1 MTTLDTDPTKIL
13 QKRIVIQGV
22 PGAFHEIA
30 SRYFYNGETIKI
42 VPADT
47 FDDLILTTA
56 DHNQADGALMAIEN
70 TISGSLLYNYQLL
83 NQSDLHIV
91 GEVSLRIRQ
100 NLMVLPG
107 QTIENITEVY
117 SHPVAIAQCRKFF
130 KQYPHI
136 KLIEA
141 QDTAL
146 SAKKVWDGQMKHVGA
161 IASSL
166 AASMYK
172 LDIIGHSIETYK
184 SNYTRFLVLSTD
196 ESSVKDFNKVSIC
209 FALPHATG
217 SLSNVLQGLS
227 LNNANLTK
235 IQSVPLPDSGFEYLF
250 FVDFLLEE
258 SKDFDSII
266 NVLQKHTSQLRI
278 LGKYKQGEQYE
289 S

>member
-1 MTTLDTDPTKIL
+1 MILEKNPTNTL

-30 SRYFYNGETIKI
+30 SRYFYKGESIKI

-47 FDDLILTTA
+47 FDELIDTTSDLE
-56 DHNQADGALMAIEN
+56 QADGALMAIEN

-83 NQSDLHIV
+83 NKSDLNIV

-107 QTIENITEVY
+107 QKIEDLTEVY

-141 QDTAL
+141 EDTAL
-146 SAKKVWDGQMKHVGA
+146 SAKRVWENQMKHAGA

-172 LDIIGHSIETYK
+172 LDIINHSIETYK
-184 SNYTRFLVLSTD
+184 SNFTRFLVLSTD
-196 ESSVKDFNKVSIC
+196 ESKVNDFNKVLIC
-209 FALPHATG
+209 FSLPHEAG
-217 SLSNVLQGLS
+217 SLSSVLTGLS

-258 SKDFDSII
+258 TKDFDSII

-278 LGKYKQGEQYE
+278 LGKYQQGEQYE

>member
-1 MTTLDTDPTKIL
+1 MTLDTIPTNTL

-30 SRYFYNGETIKI
+30 SRYFYKGENIKI
-42 VPADT
+42 VPSDT
-47 FDDLILTTA
+47 FDDLIETTS
-56 DHNQADGALMAIEN
+56 NVELADGALMAIEN

-83 NQSDLHIV
+83 NQSDLHTV

-107 QTIENITEVY
+107 QKIEDITEVY

-141 QDTAL
+141 EDTAL
-146 SAKKVWDGQMKHVGA
+146 SAKRVWDNQMKHAGA

-172 LDIIGHSIETYK
+172 LDIIGPSIETYK

-196 ESSVKDFNKVSIC
+196 ESKVKDFNKVSIC
-209 FALPHATG
+209 FSLPHQSG
-217 SLSNVLQGLS
+217 SLSNVMTGLS

-258 SKDFDSII
+258 TKDYDSIL
-266 NVLQKHTSQLRI
+266 NVLKKHTSQLRI
-278 LGKYKQGEQYE
+278 LGKYKEGEQYE

>member
-1 MTTLDTDPTKIL
+1 MALDTIPTNTL

-30 SRYFYNGETIKI
+30 TRYFYKGETVKI
-42 VPADT
+42 VPAET
-47 FDDLILTTA
+47 FDELIKTTA
-56 DHNQADGALMAIEN
+56 NIDEADGALMAIEN
-70 TISGSLLYNYQLL
+70 TISGSLMYNYQLL

-107 QTIENITEVY
+107 HTIENITEVY

-141 QDTAL
+141 EDTAL
-146 SAKKVWDGQMKHVGA
+146 SAKRVWDNQMKHAGA

-172 LDIIGHSIETYK
+172 LDIIAPSIETYK

-196 ESSVKDFNKVSIC
+196 ESKVKEFNKVSIC
-209 FALPHATG
+209 FSLPHATG
-217 SLSNVLQGLS
+217 SLSNVLTGLS

-235 IQSVPLPDSGFEYLF
+235 IQSAPLPDSGFEYLF
-250 FVDFLLEE
+250 FVDFLLEKE
-258 SKDFDSII
+258 KDFDSIM
-266 NVLQKHTSQLRI
+266 NVLEKHTSQLRI
-278 LGKYKQGEQYE
+278 LGKYQEGEQYE

>member
-1 MTTLDTDPTKIL
+1 MALDTVPTNTL
-13 QKRIVIQGV
+13 QKRIAIQGV

-30 SRYFYNGETIKI
+30 SRYFYKGNNIEI

-47 FDDLILTTA
+47 FDELIETTS
-56 DHNQADGALMAIEN
+56 NIELADGALMAIEN

-83 NQSDLHIV
+83 NKSDLHIV

-107 QTIENITEVY
+107 QKIEDLTEVY
-117 SHPVAIAQCRKFF
+117 SHPVAILQCRKFF

-141 QDTAL
+141 EDTAL
-146 SAKKVWDGQMKHVGA
+146 SAKRVWDNQMKHAGA

-172 LDIIGHSIETYK
+172 LDIIADSIETYK
-184 SNYTRFLVLSTD
+184 SNYTRFLVLSVD
-196 ESSVKDFNKVSIC
+196 EAKVQDFNKVSIC
-209 FALPHATG
+209 FSLPHATG
-217 SLSNVLQGLS
+217 SLANVLTGLS

-235 IQSVPLPDSGFEYLF
+235 IQSVPLIDSGFEYLF

-258 SKDFDSII
+258 STDFDSIL
-266 NVLQKHTSQLRI
+266 NVLKKHTSQLRI
-278 LGKYKQGEQYE
+278 LGKYQEGKQYE

>member
-1 MTTLDTDPTKIL
+1 MALDTIPTNTL

-30 SRYFYNGETIKI
+30 TRYFYKGETVKI
-42 VPADT
+42 VPAET
-47 FDDLILTTA
+47 FDELIKTTA
-56 DHNQADGALMAIEN
+56 NIDEADGALMAIEN
-70 TISGSLLYNYQLL
+70 TISGSLMYNYQLL

-107 QTIENITEVY
+107 HTIEDITEVY

-141 QDTAL
+141 EDTAL
-146 SAKKVWDGQMKHVGA
+146 SAKRVWDNQMKHAGA

-172 LDIIGHSIETYK
+172 LDIIAPSIETYK

-196 ESSVKDFNKVSIC
+196 ESKVKEFNKVSIC
-209 FALPHATG
+209 FSLPHATG
-217 SLSNVLQGLS
+217 SLSNVLTGLS

-235 IQSVPLPDSGFEYLF
+235 IQSAPLPDSGFEYLF
-250 FVDFLLEE
+250 FVDFLLEKE
-258 SKDFDSII
+258 KDFDSIM
-266 NVLQKHTSQLRI
+266 NVLEKHTSQLRI
-278 LGKYKQGEQYE
+278 LGKYQEGEQYE

>member
-1 MTTLDTDPTKIL
+1 MILEKNPTNTL

-30 SRYFYNGETIKI
+30 SRYFYKGESIKI

-47 FDDLILTTA
+47 FDELIDTTSDLE
-56 DHNQADGALMAIEN
+56 QADGALMAIEN

-83 NQSDLHIV
+83 NKSDLNIV

-107 QTIENITEVY
+107 QKIEDLTEVY

-141 QDTAL
+141 EDTAL
-146 SAKKVWDGQMKHVGA
+146 SAKRVWENQMKHAGA

-172 LDIIGHSIETYK
+172 LDIINHSIETYK
-184 SNYTRFLVLSTD
+184 SNFTRFLVLSTD
-196 ESSVKDFNKVSIC
+196 ESKVNDFNKVSIC
-209 FALPHATG
+209 FSLPHEAG
-217 SLSNVLQGLS
+217 SLSSVLTGLS

-258 SKDFDSII
+258 TKDFDSII

-278 LGKYKQGEQYE
+278 LGKYQQGEQYE